1 MTSSWSMSETMC
13 ISREHFGHRSESTSH
28 TFLINSRHFLEG
40 MRRGSW
46 VETSITSTAS
56 PSVCT
61 SSSVCFPRRPRI
73 LLQYHPVIAH
83 ELEALV
89 GNVLGDRG
97 DKVARGEDLEVARDL
112 LVHAGAGE
120 DRSGCRSRARLG
132 VPGRARTQARPLKA
146 TSDGGRPTTLNAY
159 CEDVAKLRAQGR
171 SGRAIAKELGIPAGS
186 VFKLIGEVKAKA
198 SV

>member
-1 MTSSWSMSETMC
+1 
-13 ISREHFGHRSESTSH
+13 
-28 TFLINSRHFLEG
+28 

-46 VETSITSTAS
+46 AETSITFHGVALGLRFL
-56 PSVCT
+56 V
-61 SSSVCFPRRPRI
+61 R
-73 LLQYHPVIAH
+73 LLGPPAAHLVGIPPVVAH

-97 DKVARGEDLEVARDL
+97 DKVARGEDLEVAPDL
-112 LVHAGAGE
+112 LVHAGAVE
-120 DRSGCRSRARLG
+120 DRSGCRSRARFG

-146 TSDGGRPTTLNAY
+146 TLDGGRPTTINAY

-186 VFKLIGEVKAKA
+186 VFKLIGAVKAKA